1 MLSVVPL
8 FFLKVSGASDLGS
21 ESLRGLSP
29 PIWYSPGGASRFHAP
44 SALTPSLSRFHS
56 RSLQQSQVTCYSVP
70 PLFSMSTTVP
80 AARTGDF
87 YRRGWFGTGKPSR
100 SSEDVPH
107 EAGQKIREGILFF
120 SRLVPFFSRQMG
132 GRTSPYCEKGKSRT
146 SRRLNL
152 RLPVEDK

>member
-120 SRLVPFFSRQMG
+120 FPPGTIFQPTD
-132 GRTSPYCEKGKSRT
+132 GRAHLPVLREGQIKNIPSIKSSP
-146 SRRLNL
+146 SRR
-152 RLPVEDK
+152 R